1 MKVKFLKLHPDAEI
15 PKKKYYKDF
24 CYDVKAVREEE
35 IAPNV
40 WKYYLGFALQ
50 AENHVYNPRVRI
62 DFDIRP
68 RSSVWE
74 HGMVLS
80 NCECTIDEGFTGE
93 ISMIFYHVF
102 PNMPRY
108 SVGDR
113 IGQLKIGRTEDLE
126 FVEVEELDETDR
138 NANGFGSTGLR

>member
-1 MKVKFLKLHPDAEI
+1 MRVKFLKLHPNAEI
-15 PKKKYYKDF
+15 PKKKYYEDF

-50 AENHVYNPRVRI
+50 IEQEHIFNPRVRRGI
-62 DFDIRP
+62 DIRP

-74 HGMVLS
+74 HGMVLC
-80 NCECTIDEGFTGE
+80 NTTCTIDELYTGE
-93 ISMIFYHVF
+93 ICMIFFHVL

-108 SVGDR
+108 KVGDR
-113 IGQLKIGRTEDLE
+113 IGQLKLGATEDIE
-126 FVEVEELDETDR
+126 FVEVDFLDTTAR
-138 NANGFGSTGLR
+138 GGNGFGSTGK

>member
-62 DFDIRP
+62 DFVT
-68 RSSVWE
+68 SAL
-74 HGMVLS
+74 VL
-80 NCECTIDEGFTGE
+80 
-93 ISMIFYHVF
+93 
-102 PNMPRY
+102 P
-108 SVGDR
+108 
-113 IGQLKIGRTEDLE
+113 
-126 FVEVEELDETDR
+126 
-138 NANGFGSTGLR
+138 FGSMAWCSPTANARLTKDSPARFQ